1 MAFQKSNLSCLF
13 GLACFVVCTQF
24 LALPV
29 WAQQQAE
36 ANDGDIV
43 IEGVVN
49 SESGPIANAKAYV
62 FGDKLKAKTV
72 TSKDGKF
79 RLQFDSDLPPK
90 VLIIADGKQLRIQA
104 LDLEQH
110 SKISLRLTNS
120 KQPPRVKGRIIDNQG
135 MSVAD
140 AKLRITSLQ
149 HDDSRLMIPN
159 ALESECFE
167 ASTDEDGRFQFEGFE
182 LPMIGAISVSGQG
195 FVASTIS
202 SEDFNDEIV
211 MVVQPARI
219 VRGKVVDKL
228 TNLPV
233 TNATI
238 SAGAG
243 GQQTQVNESGDFEL
257 TELPAFQPLQLLAK
271 PNGEQPYLTHLQTVP
286 SEQGFAPIDVK
297 VELELGVW
305 VKSKVKAFGED
316 RPAAAEVFYFPTPE
330 NENFQSYVESFQ
342 SLGSVASVATD
353 SNGDAKVV
361 AIEGPGVIAIVAN
374 GFPPNESVNKLSD
387 QERAMLVGITGR
399 NDLAAVAWIEPKN
412 LKDDI
417 ELDFLVS
424 KGRAID
430 IILNEAQLDATD
442 PLVVHRAASSVSY
455 SQSVIGNKF
464 VADQFQPGESRQI
477 LIHAPQKRLGAVLN
491 VKAESES
498 PVKAELQS
506 TGRVVGQISNA
517 SGEPQAG
524 LSIQFEIPT
533 DDGYQEV
540 ATQVFTD
547 ANGRFEKPSLL
558 ATLDYRIAAVR
569 LTRRQQMMMGEAPK
583 MDSRWYI
590 AKDLKINS
598 EEEVDL
604 GAIVLGATSQPKPK
618 RGARTELIEAETAL
632 PPFISGLV
640 TSESGLPVANA
651 RVSFNTWPNRSGD
664 LDTDLMLRP
673 VVLAESRSD
682 GSGRFQVSIDGS
694 LEEKLIESADPAS
707 GKHNAA
713 IVVVGEKLGVAQV
726 KLHDIADPKDLKIQ
740 LPREMVV
747 RGNISNEQGSRKFN
761 LTACSEMRIYDVNSM
776 SMLTKG
782 LQDNV
787 SLAAISETLKLESTA
802 TLDPLIGGLPLTW
815 ETNASGV
822 FLVRNIPFN
831 AIFKLHVHGETGE
844 QKTIT
849 VTSRPV
855 RGFEFKPTEDSVQ
868 TERMYGS
875 RVRLNMGQ
883 ADEK

>member
-1 MAFQKSNLSCLF
+1 
-13 GLACFVVCTQF
+13 
-24 LALPV
+24 
-29 WAQQQAE
+29 
-36 ANDGDIV
+36 
-43 IEGVVN
+43 
-49 SESGPIANAKAYV
+49 
-62 FGDKLKAKTV
+62 
-72 TSKDGKF
+72 
-79 RLQFDSDLPPK
+79 
-90 VLIIADGKQLRIQA
+90 
-104 LDLEQH
+104 
-110 SKISLRLTNS
+110 
-120 KQPPRVKGRIIDNQG
+120 
-135 MSVAD
+135 
-140 AKLRITSLQ
+140 
-149 HDDSRLMIPN
+149 
-159 ALESECFE
+159 
-167 ASTDEDGRFQFEGFE
+167 
-182 LPMIGAISVSGQG
+182 
-195 FVASTIS
+195 
-202 SEDFNDEIV
+202 
-211 MVVQPARI
+211 
-219 VRGKVVDKL
+219 
-228 TNLPV
+228 
-233 TNATI
+233 
-238 SAGAG
+238 
-243 GQQTQVNESGDFEL
+243 
-257 TELPAFQPLQLLAK
+257 
-271 PNGEQPYLTHLQTVP
+271 
-286 SEQGFAPIDVK
+286 
-297 VELELGVW
+297 
-305 VKSKVKAFGED
+305 
-316 RPAAAEVFYFPTPE
+316 
-330 NENFQSYVESFQ
+330 
-342 SLGSVASVATD
+342 
-353 SNGDAKVV
+353 
-361 AIEGPGVIAIVAN
+361 
-374 GFPPNESVNKLSD
+374 
-387 QERAMLVGITGR
+387 
-399 NDLAAVAWIEPKN
+399 
-412 LKDDI
+412 
-417 ELDFLVS
+417 
-424 KGRAID
+424 
-430 IILNEAQLDATD
+430 
-442 PLVVHRAASSVSY
+442 
-455 SQSVIGNKF
+455 
-464 VADQFQPGESRQI
+464 
-477 LIHAPQKRLGAVLN
+477 
-491 VKAESES
+491 
-498 PVKAELQS
+498 
-506 TGRVVGQISNA
+506 
-517 SGEPQAG
+517 
-524 LSIQFEIPT
+524 
-533 DDGYQEV
+533 
-540 ATQVFTD
+540 
-547 ANGRFEKPSLL
+547 
-558 ATLDYRIAAVR
+558 
-569 LTRRQQMMMGEAPK
+569 MMMGEAPK